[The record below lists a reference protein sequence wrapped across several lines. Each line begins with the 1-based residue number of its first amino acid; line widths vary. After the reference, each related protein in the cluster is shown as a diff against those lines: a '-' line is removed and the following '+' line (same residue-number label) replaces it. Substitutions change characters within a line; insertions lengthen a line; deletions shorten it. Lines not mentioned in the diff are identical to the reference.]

1 MAFDSIS
8 ETGETALA
16 AQLINAVAAGEK
28 EMAGC
33 TGNPD
38 SKTGQ
43 QGSER
48 QDGAD
53 TEVDVRPAQIPE
65 SRYRGPVQ
73 SPVGDRA
80 RVQGDEAASAE

>member
-28 EMAGC
+28 EMARC
-33 TGNPD
+33 PD
-38 SKTGQ
+38 SKAGQ

-48 QDGAD
+48 QDGAETD
-53 TEVDVRPAQIPE
+53 VDVRPAQIPE

-73 SPVGDRA
+73 PAVEDRA

>member
-8 ETGETALA
+8 ETGETALT
-16 AQLINAVAAGEK
+16 AQLINATAAGEK

-33 TGNPD
+33 TGNPV

-48 QDGAD
+48 QYGAD
-53 TEVDVRPAQIPE
+53 GVQPE
-65 SRYRGPVQ
+65 RRGAL
-73 SPVGDRA
+73 SDGL
-80 RVQGDEAASAE
+80 